1 MTSGRHSDP
10 SASSGPPHGLE
21 YFYVDPSAVTGNAL
35 HIEDEEYVHLT
46 HVMRRREG
54 DIIGVIDGQGMA
66 YVASITALEKRRA
79 TATIQSRHP
88 FLHEHPTPVT
98 LAAAILK
105 NPSRFDTMIEKVTEI
120 GIRSFIPLFTERTIP
135 RHARTER
142 WQKLALAAAKQS
154 GRSIIP
160 RIFAPVSF
168 GAFLDQASYHGVR
181 RWILHEEATD
191 ELPQDPAMAQAAD
204 GLHDA
209 AAQRTDSHTLL
220 IGPEGGFTGEEVA
233 LATAHGY
240 RAVSLGTRRL
250 RSETAAIAA
259 AVRVLS

>member
-10 SASSGPPHGLE
+10 SAASAPPHGLE
-21 YFYVDPSAVTGNAL
+21 YFYVDPPAVSGNIL
-35 HIEDEEYVHLT
+35 HIEGEEFAHLT

-54 DIIGVIDGQGMA
+54 DVIGVIDGQGMA
-66 YVASITALEKRRA
+66 YVVAITALENRSA
-79 TATIQSRHP
+79 TCAIQSRHP

-160 RIFAPVSF
+160 HIFPPVSF
-168 GAFLDQASYHGVR
+168 GTFFNQASYHGVR

-191 ELPQDPAMAQAAD
+191 ELPRDPAMPQATD

-209 AAQRTDSHTLL
+209 AAQRADAHTLL

-250 RSETAAIAA
+250 RSETAAIVA
-259 AVRVLS
+259 AVRVLL